1 MAAISERLDE
11 GRLGGYGMNWREDMR
26 KEEEELQ
33 GKFLFKV
40 SLLSLVISSVALI
53 VAVIILTMT

>member
-1 MAAISERLDE
+1 
-11 GRLGGYGMNWREDMR
+11 MR
-26 KEEEELQ
+26 KEEEKLQ